1 VVSFKLEKILKRKNM
16 TRYALSK
23 LTDIDNNTLSK
34 IYYNKS
40 TQIRLDTIDK
50 ICDALSCEVSDL
62 IEYKK
67 NKN

>member
-1 VVSFKLEKILKRKNM
+1 MVSFKLEKILKRKNM